1 MDAEMADAPATTTED
16 PPPPAAVAM
25 AVPATT
31 DEDPPPPAAAFPQIA
46 HFGLPFMAMADVAVP
61 TLSLPL
67 AKQHALISAVIFG
80 GDNEECPAL
89 IYIPRDTI
97 LDLSVPMRRHLTK
110 LAIKMCE
117 RGDSAGLIDLLDRRA
132 MCPNGQRS
140 FDTLSAAARANSV
153 ECVSAILL
161 EGAGN
166 ALARNFSLYHPY
178 SGIGQTALH
187 SAAEVDAPECI
198 ALLIAAGADPNTVT
212 TTGLAPLHVGKWAP
226 GVSSCC
232 VLPAPAHR
240 PPCTTPAAQF
250 GNLEVV
256 KVLVNYNE
264 PGHKRILFWRRWL
277 ARACVDGRSRIYRPC
292 PSWKEVEEIVAGMRA
307 FKGLVRFA
315 VWMLR
320 ARARARE
327 ALYRPGGK
335 EMVKCKQRFEAMQ
348 EGEGEGD
355 PQAGRC

>member
-1 MDAEMADAPATTTED
+1 VGAGCVLLLRVACSRPHPLLRVCC
-16 PPPPAAVAM
+16 PPP
-25 AVPATT
+25 
-31 DEDPPPPAAAFPQIA
+31 
-46 HFGLPFMAMADVAVP
+46 
-61 TLSLPL
+61 
-67 AKQHALISAVIFG
+67 
-80 GDNEECPAL
+80 
-89 IYIPRDTI
+89 
-97 LDLSVPMRRHLTK
+97 LT
-110 LAIKMCE
+110 
-117 RGDSAGLIDLLDRRA
+117 
-132 MCPNGQRS
+132 
-140 FDTLSAAARANSV
+140 AR
-153 ECVSAILL
+153 
-161 EGAGN
+161 
-166 ALARNFSLYHPY
+166 
-178 SGIGQTALH
+178 
-187 SAAEVDAPECI
+187 
-198 ALLIAAGADPNTVT
+198 
-212 TTGLAPLHVGKWAP
+212 LAP
-226 GVSSCC
+226 
-232 VLPAPAHR
+232 
-240 PPCTTPAAQF
+240 PAAQF